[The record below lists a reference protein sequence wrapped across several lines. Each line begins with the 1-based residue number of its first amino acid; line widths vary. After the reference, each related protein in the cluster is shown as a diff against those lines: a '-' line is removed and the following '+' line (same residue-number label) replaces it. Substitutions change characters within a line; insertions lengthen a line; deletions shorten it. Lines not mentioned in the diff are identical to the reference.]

1 MIKVKISKP
10 LPIVV
15 TAALMAGMIALSAAV
30 KVNRPKPEA
39 TEAPAMSRKAQADSE
54 EKEMRG
60 VWITYMDL
68 SMENESDKSEG
79 AFRRK
84 FSKIAENCKNF
95 GFNTLI
101 VQARPFCDAIYD
113 SKLFPSSHILSGEQG
128 KSAGYDALKAVC
140 EICSEKELSVHAW
153 INPYRV
159 TSNKTPAKL
168 SEDNPCVKDEGL
180 VLKTGEGIIL
190 DPSNEKARKLIEDGV
205 LEIAENYD
213 VDGIQF
219 DDYFYPAD
227 IEDQDSAQYKAYLSA
242 APKNSAMS
250 LETWRSFNVNLLIS
264 ETYLALHKNCPGVAF
279 GISPQG
285 NLGNNQGLSAD
296 VVSWCEKRGYIDY
309 ICPQIYFSLNNPA
322 LGFEAALEDWTE
334 LDFAEG
340 VKLYVGLA
348 GYKAGSD
355 ADEGTWL
362 SATDILAQEV
372 NILNKNKEV
381 SGFMLYAYPSL
392 LDENAAAEIK
402 NLREAIR

>member
-1 MIKVKISKP
+1 M
-10 LPIVV
+10 
-15 TAALMAGMIALSAAV
+15 
-30 KVNRPKPEA
+30 
-39 TEAPAMSRKAQADSE
+39 
-54 EKEMRG
+54 
-60 VWITYMDL
+60 
-68 SMENESDKSEG
+68 
-79 AFRRK
+79 
-84 FSKIAENCKNF
+84 
-95 GFNTLI
+95 
-101 VQARPFCDAIYD
+101 
-113 SKLFPSSHILSGEQG
+113 
-128 KSAGYDALKAVC
+128 
-140 EICSEKELSVHAW
+140 
-153 INPYRV
+153 
-159 TSNKTPAKL
+159 
-168 SEDNPCVKDEGL
+168 
-180 VLKTGEGIIL
+180 LKTGEGIIL

-362 SATDILAQEV
+362 SASDILAQEV